1 MEGEGGWRG
10 GRGEAEVIA
19 VKGSGRAVFSVT
31 DTLPRW
37 QRPCGC
43 IEMLRYS
50 LMLLYSFNF
59 IYDGKTPLATLHA
72 CFLDLSLRSYFS

>member
-1 MEGEGGWRG
+1 M
-10 GRGEAEVIA
+10 GEAQAIA

-59 IYDGKTPLATLHA
+59 YL
-72 CFLDLSLRSYFS
+72 